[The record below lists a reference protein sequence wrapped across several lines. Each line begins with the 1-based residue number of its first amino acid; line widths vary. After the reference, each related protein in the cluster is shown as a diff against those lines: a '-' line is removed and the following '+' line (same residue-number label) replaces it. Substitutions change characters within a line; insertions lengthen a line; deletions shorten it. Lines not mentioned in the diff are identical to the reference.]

1 MINLFEYTTS
11 MTSDVCLLQMNN
23 LFECTSMTSDVC
35 FQMINLC
42 LSHEEKIL
50 LLQQGIVLPSDMP
63 LTKQEEKALRAVRR
77 KIRNKV
83 RIHLHT

>member
-1 MINLFEYTTS
+1 
-11 MTSDVCLLQMNN
+11 
-23 LFECTSMTSDVC
+23 
-35 FQMINLC
+35 MINLC

-83 RIHLHT
+83 SIQLKKMYIKNDGLEDLLNKRSLVARVY